1 MSNDKQ
7 RQIDSREHCDR

>member
-7 RQIDSREHCDR
+7 R